1 MLATNEGDLTMIELL
16 LEHGTEINA
25 EDEDGNTALHIA
37 VLTQSVNSS
46 LGQVGEVAFYIFLE
60 KIATIMWFISLPF
73 TESAVA
79 VQSNNKGRCD
89 HRPLARFEYLC
100 DLVFHLS

>member
-60 KIATIMWFISLPF
+60 KIATIPCYVVHFIALGCP
-73 TESAVA
+73 
-79 VQSNNKGRCD
+79 VQQQGSV
-89 HRPLARFEYLC
+89 RFEYLC